1 VLTDYV
7 ATRWYRAPE
16 ILLSSH
22 RYTYGV
28 DMWACGARLLLPATA
43 ACPCCFPACGLPR
56 LASECRGE
64 LARRCLL
71 PSWCKCAAVVT
82 SAMPAAPRQPPASYF
97 TAAPAGCILGELIN
111 GKPCFPGT
119 STMNQL
125 DRILEVTGRPSP
137 QDIES
142 IQSPFAG
149 ALPCVR
155 VISALLAPCCCVLR
169 CAVLLG
175 SSRLPTLASLTPL
188 NDCPLQPQ
196 CSSRCV
202 RRPRRGSRPPS
213 PRPHPRPLTS
223 CSASSTST
231 QTSASHRRRR
241 CGTPTVPSSIIL
253 MMSLSRLPPS
263 PSQLTTTQRCLAQG
277 RWCYKC
283 QGGAGASCS
292 QGRGIHL
299 LPPPV
304 TA

>member
-1 VLTDYV
+1 MWRLDGTAPQRSCSPHTATHTGWTCGPVVRRRCCLSLLPVPAACLRVGCRGMPASAEGSWHVDVCCRRGASVL
-7 ATRWYRAPE
+7 
-16 ILLSSH
+16 LLSPLQ
-22 RYTYGV
+22 
-28 DMWACGARLLLPATA
+28 C
-43 ACPCCFPACGLPR
+43 
-56 LASECRGE
+56 EC
-64 LARRCLL
+64 
-71 PSWCKCAAVVT
+71 
-82 SAMPAAPRQPPASYF
+82 AAPRQPPASYF

-149 ALPCVR
+149 ALLCVR

-175 SSRLPTLASLTPL
+175 SSRLPTLASLNPL

-231 QTSASHRRRR
+231 QTSASPRRRR
-241 CGTPTVPSSIIL
+241 CGTPTVPSSIIP

-263 PSQLTTTQRCLAQG
+263 PSQSTTTQRCLAQG
-277 RWCYKC
+277 RWCYEC
-283 QGGAGASCS
+283 QGGAGASCN

-304 TA
+304 AA